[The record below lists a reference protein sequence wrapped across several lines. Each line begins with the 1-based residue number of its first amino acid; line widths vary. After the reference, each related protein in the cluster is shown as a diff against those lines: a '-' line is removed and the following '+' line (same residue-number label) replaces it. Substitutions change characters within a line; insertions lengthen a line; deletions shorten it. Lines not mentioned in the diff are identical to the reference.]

1 MTGDIDFN
9 ASASAEANVVKI
21 GDPTL
26 NLAPTVN
33 LNLGG
38 GGTKPS
44 REPFVCRV
52 LSGSKKALHPAKY
65 ARELADA
72 AGIRDEA
79 EARSL
84 ISRERAIAEACRI
97 CREGNPWLSERQAYL
112 HVMGHYVTPAEA
124 ENVFEVFDEARKILP
139 DGVVVEEP
147 TDEFK
152 DASVRGAASAYDDE
166 VRELWAKLIA
176 GELER
181 SGSFPKSTYDVLQR
195 ADSRIIDLFKKLC
208 STCVGEAKG
217 VVSITR
223 EPLPL
228 LVLDEGSTSIFNG
241 GLLNI
246 LDLHELETA
255 GLLFTDL
262 HKTYAFETTDF
273 IGING
278 IPYQIECD
286 QQDVKD
292 NKIVFDNGLLSDA
305 GTRLSRLCETGT
317 LPQLPEL
324 MAKKVKQAGMRFFE
338 LEPTAKPGTFITHEL

>member
-1 MTGDIDFN
+1 MKDIDIK

-26 NLAPTVN
+26 SLAPTVN

-38 GGTKPS
+38 GGANQD

-52 LSGSKKALHPAKY
+52 LSGSKRALHPAEY
-65 ARELADA
+65 ARELAEA

-84 ISRERAIAEACRI
+84 VSREKAIAEACRI

-124 ENVFEVFDEARKILP
+124 ENVFEVFEEARKALP
-139 DGVVVEEP
+139 NGVVAEEP

-181 SGSFPKSTYDVLQR
+181 SGSFPKSAYDALRR
-195 ADSRIIDLFKKLC
+195 ADARILKLFKRLC
-208 STCVGEAKG
+208 STCLSSTEG
-217 VVSITR
+217 
-223 EPLPL
+223 LPAPSDLPVAL
-228 LVLDEGSTSIFNG
+228 LEYDDGSTSSLND
-241 GLLNI
+241 GLFEIMELF
-246 LDLHELETA
+246 ELESA
-255 GLLFTDL
+255 GLFFTGLHRTYDVESVLFV
-262 HKTYAFETTDF
+262 
-273 IGING
+273 GING
-278 IPYQIECD
+278 KPFQVFNEGE
-286 QQDVKD
+286 VK
-292 NKIVFDNGLLSDA
+292 KLKFENGLLSDA
-305 GTRLSRLCETGT
+305 GSRLSSLCELGSF
-317 LPQLPEL
+317 PQLPKIL
-324 MAKKVKQAGMRFFE
+324 AKKVKGLEMKLFE
-338 LEPTAKPGTFITHEL
+338 LEQNDEGSFAVREL